1 MYNSDE
7 TPLFPFYWSPNPRL
21 IKGPEVDNL
30 SSFEMET
37 VAFLN
42 SFTVLSTKE
51 LVGLETKPTRV
62 VEYLSKY

>member
-1 MYNSDE
+1 MYDSDG

-21 IKGPEVDNL
+21 IKGPDVDNL
-30 SSFEMET
+30 SSFEIET

-42 SFTVLSTKE
+42 SFDVLSTKE
-51 LVGLETKPTRV
+51 LVGLETKPHGV